1 MDKKTRLS
9 GRSGPRQL
17 SRTPQAIGKA
27 AELLRPRLRLLD
39 VVDDAEDAVMFV
51 EVDADIKRP
60 AWLVCSLA
68 HRLPFY
74 TINYMRFGSSK

>member
-1 MDKKTRLS
+1 
-9 GRSGPRQL
+9 
-17 SRTPQAIGKA
+17 
-27 AELLRPRLRLLD
+27 
-39 VVDDAEDAVMFV
+39 MFM

-74 TINYMRFGSSK
+74 TIDYMRLRSSK